1 MKKHD
6 HLDGLEH
13 ELHDHL
19 EAEIQDNLAR
29 GMSPDQ
35 ARYAARLKLGNILSI
50 REEVYSVWH
59 RVWLEQLVQDIRFGL
74 RTLRRNPGFTGTVVL
89 TLALAIGMNTG
100 VFSVIEAVILRPL
113 PYPDAHRLIWLASYT
128 TDELSEHD
136 NLVSRVDYSNWN
148 DQSRTMESTAAYGN
162 QDLAMM
168 YRGRPTQE
176 RVASIAGGFWSL
188 AGAQASLGRLFR
200 EGEPHAIVLS
210 HAFFERRFHG
220 DQNVLGQ
227 TVSLNGFPYT
237 IVGVLPSRFQFLF
250 PKQYSSGDESRDID
264 AFVAFPPSV
273 MRMPNAGSSAWESVV
288 KEVGPTPYY
297 VSVIGRLRAGVSLE
311 AARAEMNTFYTRV
324 LQQQSPS
331 ERPYTWHRAWRMK
344 MLQDKVAGGARR
356 ALLVLLVAGGFVLFI
371 ACANIS
377 NLLLARASTRQREIA
392 LRVAMGAR
400 RVRIAR
406 QFVTES
412 LLLAALGGA
421 TGLLLAKAAIWLMI
435 RSWPQ
440 AIPRLIEA
448 RMDLPVALFTLVIAC
463 LTGILFGLAPAIMLW
478 LGSVNSALKDGD
490 YGMSGTARRINIRSL
505 LVVTE
510 VATAIVLLTG
520 AGLMVKSFWRMNEN
534 PAGLNPASILT
545 MRVSLAGAQYNQWPA
560 QQSYIRALLT
570 RLQSVPG
577 AQAVGISGAVL
588 HTNVKVE
595 GLPGASP
602 DQTFASIR
610 GVSAGY
616 LHAMGTPL
624 LEGRWLNDAQ
634 MLDDVIVNETFARS
648 LSRNGNVLGR
658 HISGSFLSGTIAGV
672 VADFKYSQLDAEP
685 LPEVYTSYELAP
697 ATTPLTIDLFVR
709 MADGA
714 KPDAHELEK
723 IVAGIDGTQ
732 PVYDVETLQ
741 QSLSNSIAPRRFNLF
756 LMGIIAGIALL
767 MASVG
772 IHGVV
777 AYSVAQRTR
786 EIGVRMALGATRP
799 NVLFMIVN
807 QILGLATVGVLIG
820 ICAALALTRFMQSL
834 LYDVGPRDPVTLA
847 SVAMVLTSVAL
858 LACLGPA
865 LRASRVNPV
874 IALRH
879 E

>member
-1 MKKHD
+1 
-6 HLDGLEH
+6 
-13 ELHDHL
+13 
-19 EAEIQDNLAR
+19 
-29 GMSPDQ
+29 MS
-35 ARYAARLKLGNILSI
+35 I
-50 REEVYSVWH
+50 
-59 RVWLEQLVQDIRFGL
+59 
-74 RTLRRNPGFTGTVVL
+74 
-89 TLALAIGMNTG
+89 
-100 VFSVIEAVILRPL
+100 
-113 PYPDAHRLIWLASYT
+113 
-128 TDELSEHD
+128 
-136 NLVSRVDYSNWN
+136 
-148 DQSRTMESTAAYGN
+148 
-162 QDLAMM
+162 
-168 YRGRPTQE
+168 
-176 RVASIAGGFWSL
+176 
-188 AGAQASLGRLFR
+188 
-200 EGEPHAIVLS
+200 
-210 HAFFERRFHG
+210 
-220 DQNVLGQ
+220 
-227 TVSLNGFPYT
+227 
-237 IVGVLPSRFQFLF
+237 
-250 PKQYSSGDESRDID
+250 
-264 AFVAFPPSV
+264 
-273 MRMPNAGSSAWESVV
+273 
-288 KEVGPTPYY
+288 
-297 VSVIGRLRAGVSLE
+297 
-311 AARAEMNTFYTRV
+311 FYTRV
-324 LQQQSPS
+324 LQQQSPA

-344 MLQDKVAGGARR
+344 MLQERVAGGARR
-356 ALLVLLVAGGFVLFI
+356 ALLVLLVAGAFVLFI

-392 LRVAMGAR
+392 LRVAMGAG

-421 TGLLLAKAAIWLMI
+421 TGLLLAKAAIRLMI

-448 RMDLPVALFTLVIAC
+448 RMDLPVALFTLLTAC
-463 LTGILFGLAPAIMLW
+463 LTGVVFSLAPAIVLW
-478 LGSVNSALKDGD
+478 PASVNSALKDGD
-490 YGMSGTARRINIRSL
+490 YGMLGTARRLNIRSL

-520 AGLMVKSFWRMNEN
+520 AGLMIKSFWRMNEN

-545 MRVSLAGAQYNQWPA
+545 MRVSLAGPQYNQWPA
-560 QQSYIRALLT
+560 QQSYILALLT
-570 RLQSVPG
+570 RVQSAPG
-577 AQAVGISGAVL
+577 AEAAGISGAVL
-588 HTNVKVE
+588 HTDVKVE

-624 LEGRWLNDAQ
+624 LKGRWLNDAQ
-634 MLDDVIVNETFARS
+634 MLDGAIVNETFARS
-648 LSRNGNVLGR
+648 LSRNGDVIGR

-672 VADFKYSQLDAEP
+672 VADFKYAQLDAEP

-723 IVAGIDGTQ
+723 MVAGIDKTQ
-732 PVYDVETLQ
+732 PVYDVETLE

-756 LMGIIAGIALL
+756 LMGIIASIALL
-767 MASVG
+767 MAAVG

-807 QILGLATVGVLIG
+807 QMLGAATVGVVAG
-820 ICAALALTRFMQSL
+820 ICAAFVLTQFMQSL

-858 LACLGPA
+858 LGCLGPA

>member
-1 MKKHD
+1 MKKHNPM
-6 HLDGLEH
+6 DGLEE
-13 ELHDHL
+13 ELRDHI
-19 EAEIQDNLAR
+19 EAEFQDNLDR
-29 GMSPDQ
+29 GMPPDK
-35 ARYAARLKLGNILSI
+35 ARQAARLKLGNISSI
-50 REEVYSVWH
+50 REETYAVWH
-59 RVWLEQLVQDIRFGL
+59 HVWLEQLAQDVRFGL
-74 RTLRRNPGFTGTVVL
+74 RTLRRNPGFTSTVVL

-113 PYPDAHRLIWLASYT
+113 PYPDADRLIWLSSYS
-128 TDELSEHD
+128 TDELTEHD
-136 NLVSRVDYSNWN
+136 NLVSRIDYSNWK

-162 QDLAMM
+162 QDLAIM
-168 YRGRPTQE
+168 YRGQPTQE
-176 RVASIAGGFWSL
+176 RVASIAGNFWEL
-188 AGAQASLGRLFR
+188 GGAQAALGRLFR
-200 EGEPHAIVLS
+200 EGEPHAVVLS

-220 DQNVLGQ
+220 DSNILGQ
-227 TVSLNGFPYT
+227 AVSINGFPFT
-237 IVGVLPSRFQFLF
+237 VVGVLPEHFQFLF
-250 PKQYSSGDESRDID
+250 PKQYSNGDESRDID
-264 AFVAFPPSV
+264 AYIAFPPSV
-273 MRMPNAGSSAWESVV
+273 IRMPNASSSAWESVV

-297 VSVIGRLRAGVSLE
+297 VWVLGRLRSGVSLE
-311 AARAEMNTFYTRV
+311 ATRAEMSTFYARV
-324 LQQQSPS
+324 LQQQSPD

-377 NLLLARASTRQREIA
+377 NLLLARASIRQREIA
-392 LRVAMGAR
+392 LRVAMGAG

-412 LLLAALGGA
+412 LLLASLGA
-421 TGLLLAKAAIWLMI
+421 AFGLPFAKAAIWLMI
-435 RSWPQ
+435 RTWPQ

-448 RMDLPVALFTLVIAC
+448 RMDLSVALFTLVAAC

-478 LGSVNSALKDGD
+478 LGSVNTALKDGD
-490 YGMSGTARRINIRSL
+490 YAMSGIARRINIRSL

-520 AGLMVKSFWRMNEN
+520 AGLMIKSFWRMNER
-534 PAGLNPASILT
+534 PAGLNPAGILT
-545 MRVSLAGAQYNQWPA
+545 MRVSLTGSEYSSWPA
-560 QQSYIRALLT
+560 QQSYILELLT
-570 RLQSVPG
+570 RLQSAPG
-577 AQAVGISGAVL
+577 VEAAGISDTVL
-588 HTNVKVE
+588 HTNINV
-595 GLPGASP
+595 GSLPGAPP

-616 LHAMGTPL
+616 LHAMGTSL
-624 LEGRWLNDAQ
+624 REGRWLNDVQ
-634 MLDDVIVNETFARS
+634 MRDHVLVNETFARS
-648 LSRNGNVLGR
+648 LSRNGDVIGR

-672 VADFKYSQLDAEP
+672 VADFKYAQLDAEP

-697 ATTPLTIDLFVR
+697 VTIPLTIDLFVR
-709 MADGA
+709 MVDGA

-723 IVAGIDGTQ
+723 IVGSIDGTQ
-732 PVYDVETLQ
+732 PIYDVETLE

-767 MASVG
+767 MALVG

-799 NVLFMIVN
+799 NVLLMILN
-807 QILGLATVGVLIG
+807 HILGVAITGVLIG
-820 ICAALALTRFMQSL
+820 ICAALVLTRFMQSL
-834 LYDVGPRDPVTLA
+834 LYDVGPRDPITIA
-847 SVAMVLTSVAL
+847 SVALVLTSVAF
-858 LACLGPA
+858 LASLGPA